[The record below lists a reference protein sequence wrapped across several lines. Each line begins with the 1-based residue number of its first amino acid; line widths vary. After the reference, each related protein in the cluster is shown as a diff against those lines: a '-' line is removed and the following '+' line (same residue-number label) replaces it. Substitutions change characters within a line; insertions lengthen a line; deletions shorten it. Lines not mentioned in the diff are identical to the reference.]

1 MKYWL
6 FKSEPETYGI
16 SHLEKDCITPW
27 SGVRNYQARNFMRDD
42 MSIGDKILFYHSNTK
57 IPGIAGLAEVSK
69 VAEPDLTQFDHE
81 SEYYDEKATKAHPRW
96 FCVEMAFLKKLKS
109 FYSLEKI
116 KKNSALEEMRILQ
129 KGNRL
134 SITPV
139 SKDEYQ
145 IIVKA
150 SGKGL

>member
-1 MKYWL
+1 
-6 FKSEPETYGI
+6 
-16 SHLEKDCITPW
+16 
-27 SGVRNYQARNFMRDD
+27 